1 MKHAIIAI
9 EDRRFYTNDGVDL
22 RGIGRALYQDVVQ
35 QKVVQGGSTITQ
47 QLVKNALAAQ
57 DDRTRLPEAA
67 RGRAGLPPHAQVVE
81 GADPPQLPEHDL
93 LRQRRLRHRGGRAH
107 VLPAQPPGLRRARR
121 PALRRRSS
129 RRTRRRCWPAW
140 SPRRAP
146 TTRSPTPR
154 RRTTR
159 RNLVLQRMREQGF
172 LTQPAVP
179 GRRGRSRSRRAATS
193 SRRRR
198 TREYPYFTSWI
209 KQQVVDQL
217 GGGQEGARQAFEGG
231 LTRPDDDRRRAPGRR
246 RGGDRRRGCPTATAR
261 APRWSRSTTTP
272 ARSARWSAATSYNEL
287 PFNLATQG
295 QRQPGSAIKPFIL
308 AEALRQGISP
318 ELGVGARRSS
328 SSTSRSSKEVFTVN
342 NYEGAY
348 SGHHHAR
355 ARDDVL
361 RQLGVRPGR
370 HQGRHAQDRAA
381 GRADGHPH
389 ARLAP
394 TTR

>member
-9 EDRRFYTNDGVDL
+9 EDRRFYTNEGVDL
-22 RGIGRALYQDVVQ
+22 RGIGRALYQDIVQ
-35 QKVVQGGSTITQ
+35 QKVRAGR
-47 QLVKNALAAQ
+47 LDDHAAVRQ
-57 DDRTRLPEAA
+57 ERARRPGRPHAVPEAA

-107 VLPAQPPGLRRARR
+107 LLPALPPGLRRARR
-121 PALRRRSS
+121 PAVRL
-129 RRTRRRCWPAW
+129 PA
-140 SPRRAP
+140 
-146 TTRSPTPR
+146 
-154 RRTTR
+154 
-159 RNLVLQRMREQGF
+159 
-172 LTQPAVP
+172 
-179 GRRGRSRSRRAATS
+179 RAARGGAAGRHGRLAERLRPDRP
-193 SRRRR
+193 SRRRAR
-198 TREYPYFTSWI
+198 APQSRAAAHARAGLLTHAAVRGRAWTSELPVRGDLQPPEEDTDYPYFTSWI

-231 LTRPDDDRRRAPGRR
+231 LRDPDDDRRRAAGRR
-246 RGGDRRRGCPTATAR
+246 RAGDQRSGCRTAMAR
-261 APRWSRSTTTP
+261 ARRSSRSRTTP
-272 ARSARWSAATSYNEL
+272 ARSGRWSAATTTTTL

-318 ELGVGARRSS
+318 TSMWARGRS

-348 SGHHHAR
+348 AGITTLG
-355 ARDDVL
+355 ARDDLL

-370 HQGRHAQDRAA
+370 HQDRHAQDRAA
-381 GRADGHPH
+381 GRAHGHPH
-389 ARLAP
+389 ATSRP
-394 TTR
+394 TAR